1 LPLQQR
7 ARPLLQELL
16 TEIPMKPLTALLLA
30 VVVSGTRAL
39 AAGSEPQS
47 QLGQSR
53 ATAAEFMKTLKGEL
67 MAAMQAGGPVNAIT
81 VCNKRAPAIAA
92 ELGALRGWE
101 IGRTSLK
108 PRNMANA
115 PDEWERSVLER
126 FEQRKRAGE
135 DPAGLE
141 YFEVVEQDGQM
152 VFRYMKAIPTGELCL
167 ACHGAK
173 LDPAVAARLDALY
186 PKDQA
191 RGYQVGDIRGAFTFI
206 EPLSE
211 TGN

>member
-1 LPLQQR
+1 
-7 ARPLLQELL
+7 
-16 TEIPMKPLTALLLA
+16 MKPLTALLLA
-30 VVVSGTRAL
+30 VVMSATGAL
-39 AAGSEPQS
+39 AGESEPQS
-47 QLGQSR
+47 QLDQSR

-67 MAAMQAGGPVNAIT
+67 MAAMQAGGAVNAIT

-101 IGRTSLK
+101 VGRTSLK

-126 FEQRKRAGE
+126 FEQRKQAGE

-141 YFEVVEQDGQM
+141 YFEVVEQDGQTG
-152 VFRYMKAIPTGELCL
+152 FRYMKAIPTGELCL

-173 LDPAVAARLDALY
+173 LDPAVAAKLDALY
-186 PKDQA
+186 PRDQA
-191 RGYQVGDIRGAFTFI
+191 RGYQVGDIRGAFTFT